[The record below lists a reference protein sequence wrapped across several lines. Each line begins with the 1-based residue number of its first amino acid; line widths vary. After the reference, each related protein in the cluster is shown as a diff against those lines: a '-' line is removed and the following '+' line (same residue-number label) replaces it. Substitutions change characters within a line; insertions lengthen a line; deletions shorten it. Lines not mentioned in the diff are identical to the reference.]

1 MVRPLVEAL
10 AGRIDRDDVGV
21 ETPMPTRPLMSAN
34 LITPTLP
41 LPAAPGLKTRLPP
54 LPADPPLPPLP
65 AVRVKAPPSP
75 PAPTTIVDPP
85 LPVVKEI
92 NDPTSALVAP
102 SAPFDPITCNT
113 PLGVAVPI
121 PTLPSLALTTRVSES
136 MLMPV
141 LRVVVAVAED
151 GIWNMAVPA
160 SVRTLKTLP
169 VNDPPGTSLMK
180 SPAVMVEDE

>member
-10 AGRIDRDDVGV
+10 AVRIDRDDVGV

-34 LITPTLP
+34 LITPALP

-65 AVRVKAPPSP
+65 AVRVMSP
-75 PAPTTIVDPP
+75 PLPPEPPEIPLPP
-85 LPVVKEI
+85 LPVV
-92 NDPTSALVAP
+92 
-102 SAPFDPITCNT
+102 
-113 PLGVAVPI
+113 
-121 PTLPSLALTTRVSES
+121 
-136 MLMPV
+136 
-141 LRVVVAVAED
+141 RVVVAVAED

-180 SPAVMVEDE
+180 SPAVMVEDEAVSQFSVVTVEEAVISPVSRI